1 MCAVDN
7 CFNGMEVQEVQNS
20 EKTTYQFDSASIT
33 TTGYVEINEHFIHM
47 HFPDNL
53 AKAEN
58 TNSNYKNVNIFL
70 NEQLCLDF
78 NSLPFFSF
86 YDRIRIMDMFVK
98 AYELYSN
105 TVQGYYFKPFPH
117 SNKSN
122 YSYSSIVTKTIIKN
136 VLTLYCFEDHVTTS
150 IHLTLDNF
158 ETESEPDRNDEVPAH
173 FRISVGQNIVF
184 DTDRDLKDLKPMY
197 KNFVIQFLLHKI
209 VHID

>member
-7 CFNGMEVQEVQNS
+7 GFNDIEVQNS

-47 HFPDNL
+47 HFPDNS
-53 AKAEN
+53 AVIEN

-98 AYELYSN
+98 AYELFSN

-136 VLTLYCFEDHVTTS
+136 VLTLYCFEDYVTTS
-150 IHLTLDNF
+150 IHLTLENC
-158 ETESEPDRNDEVPAH
+158 EPESEPDRNELLAH

-184 DTDRDLKDLKPMY
+184 DTARDLKGLKPIY
-197 KNFVIQFLLHKI
+197 QNFVIQFLLHKI